1 MKLKIKKFDELNIYE
16 LYKIIKLRVDV
27 FVVEQNCP
35 YKELDDMDQKSIHLW
50 YEEDGEI
57 KSYLRVF
64 VKDRENNVA
73 AIGRVISYDRG
84 RGLGSLILDE
94 GIKAARSLDADK
106 IYIEAQTYAI
116 DFYKKHG
123 FVEVSEYFLE
133 DGIEHVSMELNL
145 K

>member
-1 MKLKIKKFDELNIYE
+1 MELKIKKFEELNIYE

-35 YKELDDMDQKSIHLW
+35 YKELDNMDQKSIHLW
-50 YEEDGEI
+50 YEEDGDI

-64 VKDRENNVA
+64 IKDRENNVA
-73 AIGRVISYDRG
+73 SIGRVISNDRG

-123 FVEVSEYFLE
+123 FEEISDYFLE
-133 DGIEHVSMELNL
+133 DGIEHVSMELILN
-145 K
+145 